1 MPKRSRPRRA
11 ATLADAMAAGLAGE
25 AAYWSSS
32 PAAIEIPDLAA
43 DPENG
48 RTLKVDPSVLGNLAA
63 ARGWI
68 GIPAPRAD
76 GKRQRLTSRQ
86 RVAKKTTEAM
96 RGIARQA
103 LDEATGAGLE
113 GETAAMVAATDAAV
127 RGVLVALAMTQGP
140 LVGSPAVAAAEVKRG
155 RKARER
161 DSLGGKT
168 SRKGSRASE
177 GDIRR
182 AMKTVLWKDYV
193 GVGADIR
200 YYEDLAE
207 LAAKYATERT
217 GKQVSPYAT
226 STMANKVR
234 SLRKQSE

>member
-1 MPKRSRPRRA
+1 M
-11 ATLADAMAAGLAGE
+11 
-25 AAYWSSS
+25 
-32 PAAIEIPDLAA
+32 
-43 DPENG
+43 
-48 RTLKVDPSVLGNLAA
+48 
-63 ARGWI
+63 
-68 GIPAPRAD
+68 
-76 GKRQRLTSRQ
+76 Q
-86 RVAKKTTEAM
+86 
-96 RGIARQA
+96 GIARQA
-103 LDEATGAGLE
+103 LEQATAAGLT
-113 GETAAMVAATDAAV
+113 GETAAMVAAVDAAT
-127 RGVLVALAMTQGP
+127 RGLLACLAVTQGP
-140 LVGSPAVAAAEVKRG
+140 LVGSPAAAAAEVKRG

-161 DSLGGKT
+161 DSLGGRV

-193 GVGADIR
+193 GVGKDIR

-234 SLRKQSE
+234 GLRKQSE